1 MLSPLK
7 EDSRPGGTVEGAMQ
21 ISENKGPDL
30 AAPSSMV
37 RGPQAHW
44 DKAEA
49 LTLQRLADFHPMVQ
63 NL

>member
-1 MLSPLK
+1 
-7 EDSRPGGTVEGAMQ
+7 MQ

-49 LTLQRLADFHPMVQ
+49 LTLRWDYKDLDYQP
-63 NL
+63 

>member
-1 MLSPLK
+1 
-7 EDSRPGGTVEGAMQ
+7 MQ